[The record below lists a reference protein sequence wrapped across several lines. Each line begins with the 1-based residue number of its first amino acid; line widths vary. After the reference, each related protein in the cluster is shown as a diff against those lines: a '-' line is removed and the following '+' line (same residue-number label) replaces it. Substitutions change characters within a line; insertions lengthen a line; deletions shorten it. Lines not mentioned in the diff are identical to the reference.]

1 MIFQEDGLY
10 FRLSFLLGHWLPS
23 WRHSV
28 VESLASPRALDKQH
42 CLTVELARNVE
53 AQDLLTPWNH
63 LCILIRF
70 LAD

>member
-1 MIFQEDGLY
+1 MIFQEDALY
-10 FRLSFLLGHWLPS
+10 FRLSFLLGHLLTS

-28 VESLASPRALDKQH
+28 VETLASPGALDKQH
-42 CLTVELARNVE
+42 CLTMELVRNVE